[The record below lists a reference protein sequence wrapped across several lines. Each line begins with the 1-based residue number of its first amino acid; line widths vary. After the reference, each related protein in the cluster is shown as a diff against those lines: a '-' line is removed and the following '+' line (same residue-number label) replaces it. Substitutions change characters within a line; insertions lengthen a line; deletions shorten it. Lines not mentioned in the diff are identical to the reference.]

1 MSELIP
7 KRPLLTIPESVHAK
21 AATAQVKRAVLAQHL
36 AKTKQSAGL
45 RTEVHAR

>member
-7 KRPLLTIPESVHAK
+7 KRPSLNIPESVHAK
-21 AATAQVKRAVLAQHL
+21 ATTAQVKRAVLAQHL
-36 AKTKQSAGL
+36 TKTKHPTGR